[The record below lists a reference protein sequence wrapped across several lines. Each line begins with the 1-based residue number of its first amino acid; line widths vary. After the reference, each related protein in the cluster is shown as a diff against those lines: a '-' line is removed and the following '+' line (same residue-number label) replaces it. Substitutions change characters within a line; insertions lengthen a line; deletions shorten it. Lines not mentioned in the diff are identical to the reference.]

1 MRMRKLTLDALDYK
15 ILWHL
20 SRNAREPLN
29 KVARAANVSLPTV
42 SERLQRLIEL
52 GVIKGFRTEL
62 NYDALGLGFL
72 AITFVNTK
80 YGHDYAN
87 RVSAKIAKISGVQDI
102 HFVLGD
108 LDFIVTSRA
117 RDREDLKRIVNG
129 FINIPEIE
137 KTSTHIVLDTI
148 KEGENWSLDLRLPK
162 NARKGQPNT
171 FTSKENGAKS

>member
-1 MRMRKLTLDALDYK
+1 MKDPRLDALDYK
-15 ILWHL
+15 ILEHL
-20 SRNAREPLN
+20 FRNAREPLSSIA
-29 KVARAANVSLPTV
+29 KGAKVSLPTV
-42 SERLQRLIEL
+42 SDRLQRLVKL
-52 GVIKGFRTEL
+52 GVIKGFRAEL

-87 RVSAKIAKISGVQDI
+87 RVAAKIAKIVGVREI

-117 RDREDLKRIVNG
+117 RDREDLKRIVNE

-137 KTSTHIVLDTI
+137 KTSTHIVLDTS
-148 KEGENWSLDLRLPK
+148 KESQSQALDLRRAKKSRETPRRILI
-162 NARKGQPNT
+162 T
-171 FTSKENGAKS
+171 KERDAKH